1 MVAIATVAMLAM
13 TMTMFA
19 ARETTVAAVSIN
31 VDILDV
37 DLLCPT
43 IAAP

>member
-1 MVAIATVAMLAM
+1 MVAIATAVMLAM

-19 ARETTVAAVSIN
+19 VRETTVAAVSIN
-31 VDILDV
+31 VDILDI

-43 IAAP
+43 VAAP